1 VRRQE
6 KQLHIETLEEL
17 SVSFEEEVT
26 PLVVEV
32 AGVQHRL
39 TGTAAVQYAEW
50 RDLLRQLYISETG
63 FVPEDVE
70 IYAEPE
76 PVPALE
82 EAATGAPAEV
92 PADASETTATGEAA
106 AVPAPATET
115 APAET
120 TPAEAAETTPAPQ
133 PNADDSSAPPAAATE
148 QADGMDEGADA
159 SGGSASGV

>member
-1 VRRQE
+1 
-6 KQLHIETLEEL
+6 LHIETLEEL

-26 PLVVEV
+26 PLVVEI

-50 RDLLRQLYISETG
+50 RDLLRQMYISETG
-63 FVPEDVE
+63 FVPEDVA

-82 EAATGAPAEV
+82 DAAAGATAEV
-92 PADASETTATGEAA
+92 PADASETTATGEAG

-115 APAET
+115 A
-120 TPAEAAETTPAPQ
+120 PAEAAETTPAPQ
-133 PNADDSSAPPAAATE
+133 PNAEDSSTPPAAATDE
-148 QADGMDEGADA
+148 ADGQDEDADA